1 MGFKR
6 PQAFSSPHYAGG
18 CRPPNRSYG
27 AASAGKRMS
36 KLEGWFGN
44 PYIRHFV
51 RFATKRVE
59 WTPEKES

>member
-1 MGFKR
+1 
-6 PQAFSSPHYAGG
+6 
-18 CRPPNRSYG
+18 
-27 AASAGKRMS
+27 MS